1 MNYVNNDN
9 RRFALKRWA
18 PSNSLNV
25 KIISLIKLYLI
36 FLLKTWKLA
45 HGETLYAI
53 HIKICYAST
62 NMDLIYAM
70 DVTFMSLR
78 ASIDDSGDDLIRRT

>member
-1 MNYVNNDN
+1 VIYVNNYK
-9 RRFALKRWA
+9 RRLALKRWA
-18 PSNSLNV
+18 PSNSLNA

-53 HIKICYAST
+53 HIKICYTST
-62 NMDLIYAM
+62 NMDMIYAK
-70 DVTFMSLR
+70 DVSFMSLR
-78 ASIDDSGDDLIRRT
+78 ASFDDSGDDLIRRT